1 MSVFQPYIDTK
12 KAEQQENEED
22 AEKPKSIFDREDLHK
37 DPLDEKDWIFFH
49 QNYHYIVTDR

>member
-37 DPLDEKDWIFFH
+37 DPLDEKD
-49 QNYHYIVTDR
+49 